1 MITDY
6 SKPSA
11 DIALEANFLQTAD
24 HKILQCQR
32 ELSAMLASAPD
43 RTSCLLCGQDI
54 NSGRAYRHRQV
65 EYLFCSGCGHLQ
77 TKAQLPSGYPLAF
90 SGQGFDVIYPRLD
103 EDAYRSRRD
112 RIYLPKLEWAFS
124 RLSQHAGG
132 LEKVSGASW
141 LEIGCGAGYFLNALR
156 ERGVEA
162 LRGLDADERL
172 VAVTNQYCGDGVA
185 CSTVDLFGDVA
196 NAEADIYVAFFVLEH
211 LEEVRRFW
219 QIMGQK
225 PAGTVFLFS
234 VPTFGFAAAMEGAMH
249 DYAARSLD
257 SVLHTQLYTDQSIDY
272 ALAEAGY
279 EKTAEWLFGQDAQDL
294 CRIIAGTLQ
303 SVMDAQL
310 AETHVQKLSVLID
323 PLQKVL
329 DQARYCDA
337 RHIIAIKR

>member
-11 DIALEANFLQTAD
+11 DIALEASSLQAAD
-24 HKILQCQR
+24 HKILLSQC
-32 ELSAMLASAPD
+32 EMSAMLASAPD

-54 NSGRAYRHRQV
+54 STGRAYRHRQV
-65 EYLFCSGCGHLQ
+65 DYLFCSSCGHLQ
-77 TKAQLPSGYPLAF
+77 SKAQLPPGYPLAF

-103 EDAYRSRRD
+103 EDAYHSRRD
-112 RIYLPKLEWAFS
+112 RIYQPKLEWAFS
-124 RLSQHAGG
+124 RLSQHAGSV
-132 LEKVSGASW
+132 EKVISASW

-156 ERGVEA
+156 ARGVEA

-172 VAVTNQYCGDGVA
+172 VAIASQYCGEGVA
-185 CSTVDLFGDVA
+185 CATTNLFDDVE

-211 LEEVRRFW
+211 IEEIRRFW
-219 QIMGQK
+219 QIMSQK

-249 DYAARSLD
+249 DFAARSLD

-272 ALAEAGY
+272 ALTEAGY
-279 EKTAEWLFGQDAQDL
+279 EKIAEWLFGQDAQDL
-294 CRIIAGTLQ
+294 CRIIAGTLK
-303 SVMDAQL
+303 SVMNTQL
-310 AETHVQKLSVLID
+310 AEAHLQKISMLID